1 MLEPKDVRALL
12 EVHDRYWESCRDDMR
27 LYKRLYM
34 TRYWD
39 ASARRA
45 IDGVLRTQVPKAYK
59 MVESYIGSLYSKNP
73 SVVVK
78 PDLRDRGNPEVAAA
92 VANEYLL
99 KTREQLED
107 ATRLALIYPC
117 AFMKLAPEENI
128 DPLKRVS
135 TAALPP
141 WEVIVDATAPA
152 WDQQRHIGHVY
163 LLPLLEAKTR
173 FKKGDSAEFRSRT
186 YSKWIEAATVAD
198 GGIIREDEQTLT
210 PDSDKWIRVVEL
222 YDLIEDRLLV
232 WSPDYRNGDEY
243 LFQGVTV
250 QVGALP
256 DDTQGEEPEPDLVHE
271 TSGIPFKSASGRPVV
286 PIIPIYFSRDPD
298 TPLRGYS
305 LVARSAD
312 QFREMNFMRTYQA
325 QGVRRMARQWMTRA
339 GFLSEEAAAKIAQGV
354 DGEFIEVDLPP
365 GMPVEGNIV
374 PVPQAPIPADIAEYA
389 LTIDADINDAGVLAP
404 FTRGEATG
412 TTATEQQLLAS
423 YTSSE
428 IGRMARIRD
437 EVITSMAS
445 TYNVILSVVLGDDAE
460 PLALPNPIGPTILS
474 AEDLTGD
481 FGYWAV
487 DAGTTPMSDFTKQ
500 QSLERLFPILT
511 SLGADPKLLLEELV
525 RVFQLPTQLATPA
538 APPPATAAAPG
549 APGQATMGAPGAVNP
564 EAPPMPDTLP
574 EEV

>member
-1 MLEPKDVRALL
+1 MLEPKDVRSIL
-12 EVHDRYWESCRDDMR
+12 EVHDRYWDAQRDDMR

-39 ASARRA
+39 AAAKRA

-73 SVVVK
+73 SVQVE

-92 VANEYLL
+92 VANQYLL

-128 DPLKRVS
+128 DPLKRVA

-141 WEVIVDATAPA
+141 WEVIVDATAAA
-152 WDQQRHIGHVY
+152 WDQQRHVGHVY
-163 LLPLLEAKTR
+163 LMPLSEAKTR
-173 FKKGDSAEFRSRT
+173 FKKGDSVEFQSRN
-186 YSKWIEAATVAD
+186 YSKWIESATASD
-198 GGIIREDEQTLT
+198 GSLIREDEQTIT

-222 YDLIEDRLLV
+222 YDILDDKLLI
-232 WSPDYRNGDEY
+232 WSPDFANGDEF

-256 DDTQGEEPEPDLVHE
+256 DETQGEEPEPELVHE
-271 TSGIPFKSASGRPVV
+271 TSGIPFKSASGRPIV

-305 LVARSAD
+305 LIARSAD
-312 QFREMNFMRTYQA
+312 QFREMNYMRTYQA

-365 GMPVEGNIV
+365 GMPVDGNIV

-437 EVITSMAS
+437 EVITSMAA
-445 TYNVILSVVLGDDAE
+445 TYNIILSVVLGNDAE

-500 QSLERLFPILT
+500 QSLERLTPVLVQ
-511 SLGADPKLLLEELV
+511 LGADPKLILEELV
-525 RVFQLPTQLATPA
+525 RVFQLPQPIAKPA
-538 APPPATAAAPG
+538 PAP
-549 APGQATMGAPGAVNP
+549 QATMGQPVAPGGVTA
-564 EAPPMPDTLP
+564 EAPPMPAP
-574 EEV
+574 EEVQ

>member
-1 MLEPKDVRALL
+1 MLEPKDVRSLL

-117 AFMKLAPEENI
+117 AFMKLAPVENI

-141 WEVIVDATAPA
+141 WEVIVDATAAA
-152 WDQQRHIGHVY
+152 WGQQRHVGHVY
-163 LLPLLEAKTR
+163 LLPLLEAKAR

-222 YDLIEDRLLV
+222 YDILDDRLLV
-232 WSPDYRNGDEY
+232 WSPDYRNGDEF

-256 DDTQGEEPEPDLVHE
+256 DDTQGEEPEAELVHE

-325 QGVRRMARQWMTRA
+325 QGVRRMARQWMMRA
-339 GFLSEEAAAKIAQGV
+339 GFLSEESAAKISQGV

-500 QSLERLFPILT
+500 QSLERLVPVLG

-525 RVFQLPTQLATPA
+525 RVFQLPMQLATPA
-538 APPPATAAAPG
+538 PPPPG
-549 APGQATMGAPGAVNP
+549 PAGQATMGAPGAVNP